1 MFYASV
7 IPVLIG
13 GLVDGLALTKSQ
25 AGYVASANV
34 YGSACGALLA
44 VFFVKRFSWRPWV
57 SGALLMLMSLDFIS
71 TDITALNVLVVVRFV
86 AGVVGGIVTG
96 FAFALIARTKQPD
109 RGFGALIF
117 WQFGLSG
124 LVFLVLPPL
133 MASVGYQL
141 LFFVLVGFSALTL
154 TLLPLLADYPVQSA
168 AERASSARLAV
179 TLCHW
184 SWCWLAFFS
193 IRPRLWAC
201 SLTSNGSASAHNW
214 SVTGLGCHL
223 RSEPRS
229 GSLVLCWSW
238 SCPLVSVGCGLL
250 RS

>member
-179 TLCHW
+179 T
-184 SWCWLAFFS
+184 FV
-193 IRPRLWAC
+193 P
-201 SLTSNGSASAHNW
+201 
-214 SVTGLGCHL
+214 
-223 RSEPRS
+223 
-229 GSLVLCWSW
+229 LVLV
-238 SCPLVSVGCGLL
+238 LVSIFLYQAAFMGVFAYVERLGVSAQLERDWIGLSLAVGT
-250 RS
+250 

>member
-154 TLLPLLADYPVQSA
+154 TLLPLLAHYPVQSA

-179 TLCHW
+179 T
-184 SWCWLAFFS
+184 FV
-193 IRPRLWAC
+193 P
-201 SLTSNGSASAHNW
+201 
-214 SVTGLGCHL
+214 
-223 RSEPRS
+223 
-229 GSLVLCWSW
+229 LVLV
-238 SCPLVSVGCGLL
+238 LVSIFLYQAAFMGVFAYVERLGVSAQLERDWIGLSLAVGT
-250 RS
+250 